1 MENVSELRVPEDE
14 AAHRRCR
21 FHRGRARAVVDEC
34 DLAEEVS
41 GAEASLSRCR
51 VHLGAAFQDAEEVS
65 AALSL
70 LGETRTRRM
79 VERVRAR
86 GDRAELLLCA
96 AVA

>member
-21 FHRGRARAVVDEC
+21 FHRGRARAVVDQR

-41 GAEASLSRCR
+41 GSEGSLSRCR
-51 VHLGAAFQDAEEVS
+51 VHLGAAVQDDEEVS

-70 LGETRTRRM
+70 LGEDRTRRN
-79 VERVRAR
+79 VNLVRAR
-86 GDRAELLLCA
+86 GEEGELLLGAA
-96 AVA
+96 AV